1 MDFRIAD
8 TFTNSLLK
16 LTNEEQK
23 LVKTTAFE
31 LQLDPS
37 GNGNSFHKLD
47 RAKDSNFWSVR
58 VNADLRIIVHRLS
71 GSLMLCYAG
80 HHEDAYDWASRR
92 KLTVHPQTGAAQII
106 EVKEVVQEIVIHQ
119 ERQEAQPLFVHVTN
133 EHLLR
138 YGVPEEWLT
147 AVKAVTSE
155 DGLFQIIGHLPQE
168 ASEAL
173 IELAAGNMPPF
184 PVKEEIANSFEHP
197 DAQRRF
203 RLINNQ
209 EELEQAFAAPW
220 EKWIVFLHPE
230 QRKLVEKKYNGP
242 ARVAGSA
249 GTGKTV
255 VALHRA
261 VFLAKQNPEARVL
274 LTTFSIPLAN
284 ALKVRLNWLLTS
296 SPKLAESIEVTTIG
310 GFAKRLYR
318 YQHQGVPPQI
328 ATDGQLRSFVSSASK
343 EIDGHK
349 FPDTFLLAEW
359 KEIVDAR
366 QITTLDE
373 YIAAPRLGRKSRL
386 TEVLKEKAWQIF
398 EKVNEKLNDAHLLT
412 MAGVYAAV
420 ENQLRS
426 QSKMPY
432 DYIIAD
438 EAQDIS
444 VPELKLLA
452 VLGRQQTDSL
462 FFAGDNGQ
470 RIFQSP
476 FSWKQLGINIQGRSS
491 TLRINY
497 RTSQQIRKQADR
509 LLPNEISDADG
520 NTENRKRIISVFH
533 GPNPQIILFDSPDE
547 EIAHVAETIQEWRQ
561 SRIPA
566 NQIGIFVRSANEID
580 RAAQAVQQANEQYE
594 ILDDDMQPADDVI
607 AIGTMH
613 RAKGLE
619 YRTVIVMACDEDVL
633 PSLERLQTAGEKSD
647 QDEIYNT
654 ERYLLYVAATRARE
668 QLLITAVE
676 PGSEFLEDLI

>member
-1 MDFRIAD
+1 MEFRIAD

-37 GNGNSFHKLD
+37 GNGNSFHKLE
-47 RAKDSNFWSVR
+47 RAKDPNFWSVR
-58 VNADLRIIVHRLS
+58 VSADLRLIVHRLS

-106 EVKEVVQEIVIHQ
+106 EVQEVVQEIIIRH
-119 ERQEAQPLFVHVTN
+119 ERQETQPLFVHVTN

-138 YGVPEEWLT
+138 YGVPDEWLT
-147 AVKAVTSE
+147 AVKAVSSE
-155 DGLFQIIGHLPQE
+155 DELFKIIDHLPQE

-173 IELAAGNMPPF
+173 IELAAGNTPPF
-184 PVKEEIANSFEHP
+184 PVKEEFADSFDHP

-261 VFLAKQNPEARVL
+261 VFLARQNPDARVL
-274 LTTFSIPLAN
+274 LTTFSMPLAN
-284 ALKVRLNWLLTS
+284 ALKVRLNWLVKS
-296 SPKLAESIEVTTIG
+296 SPQLAERIDVSTIG
-310 GFAKRLYR
+310 NLAKRIYR
-318 YQHQGVPPQI
+318 NRLGTVPDI
-328 ATDGQLRSFVSSASK
+328 VTDEQLRGFISSASK
-343 EIDGHK
+343 EVDGHR
-349 FPDTFLLAEW
+349 FSDSFLLTEW

-366 QITTLDE
+366 QITTFDE
-373 YIAAPRLGRKSRL
+373 YKTAPRLGRKSRL
-386 TEVLKEKAWQIF
+386 TEALKEKAWQILK
-398 EKVNEKLNDAHLLT
+398 KVNEKLREAHLLT

-420 ENQLRS
+420 ETNLRS
-426 QSKMPY
+426 QNKIPY
-432 DYIIAD
+432 EYIIAD

-452 VLGRQQTDSL
+452 VFGQCHPDSL

-509 LLPNEISDADG
+509 LLPNEISDVDG

-533 GPNPQIILFDSPDE
+533 GPNPQIKLFDSMEE
-547 EIAHVAETIQEWRQ
+547 EITHVAETIQEWRQ
-561 SRIPA
+561 DGIPA
-566 NQIGIFVRSANEID
+566 NQIGIFVRSSNEIE
-580 RAAQAVQQANEQYE
+580 RAVQAVKQANEQHE
-594 ILDDDMQPADDVI
+594 ILDNDMQSSDDVI

-613 RAKGLE
+613 QAKGLE
-619 YRTVIVMACDEDVL
+619 YRAVIVMACDEDVL

-668 QLLITAVE
+668 QLLITAIE